1 MPRPS
6 RVLTG
11 WSSGCAS
18 GVAGLVVLA
27 FAAAAG
33 AQALPPAD
41 LDGTLAQ
48 AAARVEEFFTRAASL
63 VVSEHVYVQPLGFGL
78 TGDGPGR
85 TVESELRL
93 SWAPDADGEAATE
106 AQTLRLVTKVNGR
119 RPRANDPRNCTA
131 PEQHDTETQVL
142 SMLLPGQRGDY
153 TWRLAG
159 RGRADGRAA
168 ILIDFQEKAKI
179 EVTDVRVVENNDDC
193 ISYNIEGGLRGRVW
207 VDAETYDV
215 LRMDHRLGGQVEVKL
230 PRVLHRRVGVNPIW
244 TVERIDT
251 TYRFKRVRFQD
262 PEETLVLPVSASSL
276 RVTHGAGTPRIRV
289 TTEYKGYRRFL
300 TGGRMVPEPGQR

>member
-1 MPRPS
+1 M
-6 RVLTG
+6 
-11 WSSGCAS
+11 
-18 GVAGLVVLA
+18 LA
-27 FAAAAG
+27 FAAAAT
-33 AQALPPAD
+33 AQAPPPID
-41 LDGTLAQ
+41 LDATLTQ
-48 AAARVEEFFTRAASL
+48 AAARVEAFFTRAASL
-63 VVSEHVYVQPLGFGL
+63 VVSEHVYVQPLSFGL
-78 TGDGPGR
+78 SGDGPGR
-85 TVESELRL
+85 SVESELRL
-93 SWAPDADGEAATE
+93 SWAPDADGDAATE

-168 ILIDFQEKAKI
+168 ILIDFQEKAPI
-179 EVTDVRVVENNDDC
+179 EVTDVRVVANNDDC

-207 VDAETYDV
+207 VDAESFDV
-215 LRMDHRLGGQVEVKL
+215 LRMDHHLGGQVEVKL
-230 PRVLHRRVGVNPIW
+230 PRRLHNRAGVNPTW

-262 PEETLVLPVSASSL
+262 PEETLVLPVSSSSL
-276 RVTHGAGTPRIRV
+276 RITHGAGTPRTRI

-300 TGGRMVPEPGQR
+300 TGGRLISEPQDRD